1 MAIWYEVEH
10 SESGIYNFMECNCR
24 FHDFKIARVSYH
36 PDDYTAELFLLY
48 DELERSII
56 LRFIHVQEMRVSTEA
71 SFGLMNEIEGSVLL
85 LTENGQF
92 LWIAD
97 DIWGDQSKEH
107 IEELNKEASWVQ
119 AERIIWAMTDS
130 RGFPTELPA
139 DMIDQTWM
147 IYGKEE
153 HHHFELTPCKE
164 LK

>member
-10 SESGIYNFMECNCR
+10 SEAGIYNFMECNSH
-24 FHDFKIARVSYH
+24 FHDFKIARVSYD
-36 PDDYTAELFLLY
+36 PDCYTVELFLLY

-56 LRFIHVQEMRVSTEA
+56 LRFINVQKMYVSMET

-92 LWIAD
+92 LWITD
-97 DIWGDQSKEH
+97 DIWGDQSKDH
-107 IEELNKEASWVQ
+107 IEELKEEASWVQ

-130 RGFPTELPA
+130 RGLPSELPA

-153 HHHFELTPCKE
+153 HHHFELIPCKDFA
-164 LK
+164 

>member
-10 SESGIYNFMECNCR
+10 SEAGIYNFLECNSR
-24 FHDFKIARVSYH
+24 FHDFKIARVSYDQDH
-36 PDDYTAELFLLY
+36 YTVELFLLY

-56 LRFIHVQEMRVSTEA
+56 LRFINVQEMYVSMEG
-71 SFGLMNEIEGSVLL
+71 SFGCLNEIEGSVLL

-92 LWIAD
+92 LWITD
-97 DIWGDQSKEH
+97 DIWGNQSKDH
-107 IEELNKEASWVQ
+107 IEELKEEASWIQ

-130 RGFPTELPA
+130 QGLPTELPA

-153 HHHFELTPCKE
+153 HHHFELTPCKDFI
-164 LK
+164 

>member
-10 SESGIYNFMECNCR
+10 SESGIYNFMECNSR
-24 FHDFKIARVSYH
+24 FHDFKIARVSYD
-36 PDDYTAELFLLY
+36 PDRYTVELFLLY

-56 LRFIHVQEMRVSTEA
+56 LRFINVQEMYVSMEN
-71 SFGLMNEIEGSVLL
+71 SFGFMNEIEGSVLL

-92 LWIAD
+92 LWITD
-97 DIWGDQSKEH
+97 DIWGDQSKDH
-107 IEELNKEASWVQ
+107 IEELKEEASWVQ

-130 RGFPTELPA
+130 RGLPSELPA

-153 HHHFELTPCKE
+153 HHHFELIPCKDFA
-164 LK
+164 

>member
-10 SESGIYNFMECNCR
+10 SEAGIYNFMECNSH
-24 FHDFKIARVSYH
+24 FHEFKIARVSYH

-56 LRFIHVQEMRVSTEA
+56 LRFIHVQEMYVSMEG
-71 SFGLMNEIEGSVLL
+71 SFGLLNEIEGSVLL
-85 LTENGQF
+85 LTENEQF
-92 LWIAD
+92 LWITD

-107 IEELNKEASWVQ
+107 IKELKKEASWVQ

-130 RGFPTELPA
+130 HGFPTELPA

-164 LK
+164 FK